1 MKIVGITNCPAGIA
15 HTYMVA
21 EALENK
27 GRSLNY
33 QIKIET
39 QGASGIENQLSAQ
52 DIAEAD
58 YVILALGKTFGPSER
73 ARFAGKKVIEL
84 PISQALKTINT
95 VFEDMDKKAI
105 LMANN
110 SDTSNVK
117 LGSTKSSESV
127 MSHLMAGVS
136 AALPFI
142 IAGGL
147 LVAIANLLVQFGFSY
162 VSIKE
167 GTPSFAW
174 VIESI
179 GYLGFTFMIPIMG
192 AFIANSIGDK
202 PAFAAAFLVTY
213 LANNTE
219 MLGQTSGAGFFGAVI
234 IGLAIGYSVREM
246 RKIRI
251 GKDLQPLLGSVIIPF
266 TMLFVYGLLTYYIL
280 GPALGWLMDNLLHLL
295 RTIPTQYQLVA
306 AFGVGCMLAFDMG
319 GPINKTAWIFCFSLL
334 DKHVYTWYA
343 IVGVVSV
350 MPPMAVAI
358 AAAIRPKL
366 FTKPERYARV
376 STFIVGCTVAT
387 EPAIPY
393 ALSAPLPMISANT
406 IAGGV
411 AGALTILFG
420 VERIAPGIGIFDPLL
435 GLMTP
440 WYSYY
445 GVLAVGLVLNIA
457 LILIFKGIW
466 VKKEIAK
473 GRLSPSD
480 FE

>member
-27 GRSLNY
+27 GRTLNY

-39 QGASGIENQLSAQ
+39 QGASGVENQLTQQ

-73 ARFAGKKVIEL
+73 ARFAGKKIIEL
-84 PISQALKTINT
+84 PISEALKKINT
-95 VFEDMDKKAI
+95 VFEDMDKKAV
-105 LMANN
+105 LMPSN
-110 SDTSNVK
+110 SDANSIQMGGLK
-117 LGSTKSSESV
+117 STQSV

-142 IAGGL
+142 IIGGL
-147 LVAIANLLVQFGFSY
+147 LIAIANLLNQFEFSN
-162 VSIKE
+162 IKS
-167 GTPSFAW
+167 GLPDPSFAW
-174 VIESI
+174 VLNSI
-179 GYLGFTFMIPIMG
+179 GELGFTFMIPIMG

-202 PAFAAAFLVTY
+202 PAFGAAFLVTY
-213 LANNTE
+213 LSNNAG
-219 MLGQTSGAGFFGAVI
+219 MLGQESGAGFFGAVI

-251 GKDLQPLLGSVIIPF
+251 GKDLQPLMGSVIIPF

-280 GPALGWLMDNLLHLL
+280 GPVLGWLMDSILHLL
-295 RTIPTQYQLVA
+295 RTTPTQYQLVV

-334 DKHVYTWYA
+334 DKQVFTWYA

-366 FTKPERYARV
+366 FTKQERLARV

-393 ALSAPLPMISANT
+393 ALSAPLPMITANT
-406 IAGGV
+406 VAGGV

-420 VERIAPGIGIFDPLL
+420 IERLAPGIGIFDPLI
-435 GLMTP
+435 GLMSP
-440 WYSYY
+440 WYTYY
-445 GVLAVGLVLNIA
+445 GVLIVGLVINIA
-457 LILIFKGIW
+457 LILILKGIW
-466 VKKEIAK
+466 LKKEIAK
-473 GRLSPSD
+473 GRLSLQD
-480 FE
+480 FD